1 MQTGIAP
8 RFAMVAGEA
17 SGDMLAAHV
26 LQGMRQR
33 WPGLS
38 AFGIGGPA
46 MQAQGFAAWWPASR
60 LAVRGYA
67 EVLPHLRALLAMR
80 RQTGDRLLADGSRP
94 DLFIGID
101 APDFNLSLET
111 RLRQAG
117 VPTIHFISPSF
128 WAWRAKKL
136 ARLKAAA
143 DHVLC
148 VFPFEPALLAEQG
161 IAASYVGHPLAS
173 VITRETDPKAAR
185 VRARAQLGLAAG
197 DTVLALLPGSREA
210 EVRYLG
216 MRFFEAAALVR
227 RSMGAIKII
236 VPAIPALS
244 SALLAQARASG
255 MAEHVTIL
263 QGQSHAALAACNVA
277 LVASG
282 TATLEAGCLG
292 LPYALVYRVATL
304 TYEVGIRL
312 IRVKY
317 LGMVNILGNRPVVR
331 EFIQHDATPAALAD
345 EGLRLLNSREAR
357 ERLSSELASVTS
369 ILGGEPGNPAS
380 LRAARAVLECLAKPS
395 SKAQ

>member
-173 VITRETDPKAAR
+173 VITRETDPEAAR
-185 VRARAQLGLAAG
+185 VRARAQLVLAAG

-282 TATLEAGCLG
+282 TATLEAALFKRPMVIAYNMHAFSWWLMRGKRLQPWVG
-292 LPYALVYRVATL
+292 LP
-304 TYEVGIRL
+304 
-312 IRVKY
+312 
-317 LGMVNILGNRPVVR
+317 NILCR
-331 EFIQHDATPAALAD
+331 EFVVPEFLQDAATPRALAD
-345 EGLRLLNSREAR
+345 SVLGWLNQSAKVAALEQRFDALHAELQRDTVQLSIHAIEKILAR
-357 ERLSSELASVTS
+357 
-369 ILGGEPGNPAS
+369 
-380 LRAARAVLECLAKPS
+380 
-395 SKAQ
+395 

>member
-173 VITRETDPKAAR
+173 VITRETDPEAAR

-282 TATLEAGCLG
+282 TATLEAALFKRPMVIAYNMHAFSWWLMRGKRLQPWVG
-292 LPYALVYRVATL
+292 LP
-304 TYEVGIRL
+304 
-312 IRVKY
+312 
-317 LGMVNILGNRPVVR
+317 NILCR
-331 EFIQHDATPAALAD
+331 EFVVPEFLQDAATPRALAD
-345 EGLRLLNSREAR
+345 
-357 ERLSSELASVTS
+357 
-369 ILGGEPGNPAS
+369 
-380 LRAARAVLECLAKPS
+380 AVLGWLNQSAKVAALEQRFDALHAELQRDTVQLSIHAIEKILAR
-395 SKAQ
+395 

>member
-173 VITRETDPKAAR
+173 VITRETDPEAAR

-282 TATLEAGCLG
+282 TATLEAALFKRPMVIAYNMHAFSWWLMRGKRLQPWVG
-292 LPYALVYRVATL
+292 LP
-304 TYEVGIRL
+304 
-312 IRVKY
+312 
-317 LGMVNILGNRPVVR
+317 NILCR
-331 EFIQHDATPAALAD
+331 EFVVPEFLQDAATPRALAD
-345 EGLRLLNSREAR
+345 SVLGWLNQSAKVAALEQRFDALHAELQRDTVQLSIHAIEKILAR
-357 ERLSSELASVTS
+357 
-369 ILGGEPGNPAS
+369 
-380 LRAARAVLECLAKPS
+380 
-395 SKAQ
+395 